1 MQVCMVT
8 VGKLQKDGRGH
19 DQANIF
25 FIPLCSAP
33 PTILLLGLSFQE
45 SFFFIH
51 LFKFGTKIRK
61 GSSQSF
67 LPAPPLAVAFA
78 LVCDSEESPSTAGF
92 FIDPLLLGRKY
103 QQAGR
108 SDPNVNLTGGNLHL
122 VTTMEI
128 WEEKL
133 SEAEKCRKSVIANF
147 SATWCGPCRTISAFY
162 AELAQKHPSLMFLL
176 VDVDQLTELS
186 TLWDIQATPTFFLL
200 RNGQQIDKH
209 VGANKQDLQ
218 RKITA
223 ILNSKP

>member
-1 MQVCMVT
+1 M
-8 VGKLQKDGRGH
+8 
-19 DQANIF
+19 
-25 FIPLCSAP
+25 
-33 PTILLLGLSFQE
+33 
-45 SFFFIH
+45 
-51 LFKFGTKIRK
+51 
-61 GSSQSF
+61 GSC
-67 LPAPPLAVAFA
+67 LP
-78 LVCDSEESPSTAGF
+78 
-92 FIDPLLLGRKY
+92 KY